1 MAMASMDD
9 PLGLDSL
16 NTDDFQNE
24 KDEKEEIIPTNL
36 KDPLGLDEKTPK
48 SGKKRRGSFQKSSD
62 KAKKSKR
69 GKNFG
74 KKGSEIYPHGN
85 YHQYYGYRNQEKF
98 SDYRIQLIDEE
109 WVSGQDVL
117 GKGQNKLGHFLKW

>member
-9 PLGLDSL
+9 PLGLDTL

-48 SGKKRRGSFQKSSD
+48 SGKKRRGSFQKASD
-62 KAKKSKR
+62 HESR
-69 GKNFG
+69 F
-74 KKGSEIYPHGN
+74 
-85 YHQYYGYRNQEKF
+85 F
-98 SDYRIQLIDEE
+98 
-109 WVSGQDVL
+109 
-117 GKGQNKLGHFLKW
+117 

>member
-1 MAMASMDD
+1 MASIDD

-24 KDEKEEIIPTNL
+24 KDEKDELIPTNL
-36 KDPLGLDEKTPK
+36 KDPLGLDEPK
-48 SGKKRRGSFQKSSD
+48 SGKKRRGSFQKSAD

-98 SDYRIQLIDEE
+98 SDYRIELIESD

-117 GKGQNKLGHFLKW
+117 GIGHFIYTSVKCEN